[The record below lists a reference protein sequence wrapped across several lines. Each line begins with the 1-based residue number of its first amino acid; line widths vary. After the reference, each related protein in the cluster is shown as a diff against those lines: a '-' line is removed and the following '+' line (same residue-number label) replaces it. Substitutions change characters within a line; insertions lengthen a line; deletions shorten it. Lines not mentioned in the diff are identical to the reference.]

1 MIHATIQYTQTD
13 KSRNCF
19 DLSKDLW
26 LYFCISLEAAAI
38 CDEGL
43 ATKSQ
48 SYKGEGLGSD
58 PEMGWVGWE
67 GYEKVAWDLNL
78 VLFSRNSRYLYALQT
93 IYVRQRTDIIKE
105 KNNDVDCYLK
115 NCSNIK
121 KSFRTLEATRSV
133 KTQPRD

>member
-19 DLSKDLW
+19 DLSKDSW
-26 LYFCISLEAAAI
+26 LYFCISFEAAAI

-48 SYKGEGLGSD
+48 SYKKEGPGSD
-58 PEMGWVGWE
+58 PELGGSGGKGMKKLLEISTW
-67 GYEKVAWDLNL
+67 Y
-78 VLFSRNSRYLYALQT
+78 FSRNSRYLYPLQT

-115 NCSNIK
+115 NYSNIK
-121 KSFRTLEATRSV
+121 KSFQTLEATRSV
-133 KTQPRD
+133 KAQPRD